1 MMNNSAKKLP
11 RQARA
16 TGLKRMEAYTLTVSM
31 GSGLTPPRGAAHAKP
46 LITPQRH
53 AWSNS
58 HPPQALKV
66 PCLELS
72 VLQRNVH
79 PQGLSRSHATSG
91 ISRTNLTALL
101 ERHASTCMYAR
112 RASNRT
118 TQNQYILGQ
127 RLSSMPAPEW
137 RKDM

>member
-16 TGLKRMEAYTLTVSM
+16 TDLKQMETYTLTVLM
-31 GSGLTPPRGAAHAKP
+31 GSALTPPRGAAHAKP

-58 HPPQALKV
+58 HPPQALNA

-79 PQGLSRSHATSG
+79 PQGLSRSHAASG

-101 ERHASTCMYAR
+101 ERHATTCMCAR
-112 RASNRT
+112 RASNWT
-118 TQNQYILGQ
+118 TQNQHVLGQ
-127 RLSSMPAPEW
+127 RLSSVPAPEW
-137 RKDM
+137 HKDM